1 MFQKKNLVALVMTL
15 LSFKAF
21 SQEEK
26 GNRLIYRVGAGPSIE
41 GNQGQ
46 WAINFI
52 NELSFYPSERFSINP
67 SLTYFTVVGEFDGSG
82 RFWQDDFEMQ
92 DFQEFSSSLFTDVRL
107 NYDVIRTAKDF
118 RVGLGFGPSF
128 QYGGESSFG
137 GWFQNEQGEMEG
149 IISVERFARL
159 GYVTQVVFDWQGKNE
174 NRRNTLGVSMSSFS
188 GYWPYYLMVNY
199 RLGFKLK

>member
-1 MFQKKNLVALVMTL
+1 MFKKKFFTVLVMTIL
-15 LSFKAF
+15 TFNSFG
-21 SQEEK
+21 QEGK
-26 GNRLIYRVGAGPSIE
+26 DKKLIYRVGAGPSIE
-41 GNQGQ
+41 GNQGK
-46 WAINFI
+46 WAINFM
-52 NELSFYPSERFSINP
+52 NELSVYTSERFSINP
-67 SLTYFTVVGEFDGSG
+67 SLTYFAVIGEFDGSG
-82 RFWQDDFEMQ
+82 KFWEPQLDGQ
-92 DFQEFSSSLFTDVRL
+92 NINAFSSSLFTDVRL

-128 QYGGESSFG
+128 QYGGDASFG
-137 GWFQNEQGEMEG
+137 GWFRNERGEMEG
-149 IISVERFARL
+149 IMNVERFARL